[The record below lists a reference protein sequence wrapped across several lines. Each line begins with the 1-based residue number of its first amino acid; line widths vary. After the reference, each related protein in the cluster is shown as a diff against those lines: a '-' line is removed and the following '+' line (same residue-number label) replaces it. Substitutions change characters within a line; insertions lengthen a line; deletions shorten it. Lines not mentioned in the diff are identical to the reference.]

1 MFARAP
7 TVQHVKFGIAYANTG
22 EFGTGAGGVA
32 LARLAE
38 DLGFESLWTVE
49 HVVVPAGY
57 QSTYPYSPTGR
68 MPGGEDAPIPDPLT
82 WLAFVAGATTT
93 IRLATGILILPQR
106 NPLVLAKEVAT
117 LDAMSGGR
125 VELGVGVGWL
135 REEFDALGVPWEAR
149 GARTDEYVDVLRR
162 VWREEQTAY
171 DGRFTQFAAIHS
183 YPKPAQAGGP
193 KIHIGGHTEAAARR
207 AGRIGDG
214 FFPGA
219 DFRVLAPTMRAAAEE
234 AGRDP
239 DTIEITGS
247 GAPKLETVEHLTTA
261 GVARFV
267 IPPFGI
273 TMEQAK
279 PKLER
284 FANEVIAKS

>member
-1 MFARAP
+1 M
-7 TVQHVKFGIAYANTG
+7 KFGIAFANTG
-22 EFGTGAGGVA
+22 EFGTGAGAVA
-32 LARLAE
+32 LARFAE

-68 MPGGEDAPIPDPLT
+68 MPGGEDSPIPDPLT
-82 WLAFVAGATTT
+82 WLAFVAGATTR

-149 GARTDEYVDVLRR
+149 GARTEEYVDVLRR
-162 VWREEQTAY
+162 VWRDEQTAY
-171 DGRFTQFAAIHS
+171 DGRFTRFDAIHS
-183 YPKPAQAGGP
+183 YPKPVQPGGP
-193 KIHIGGHTEAAARR
+193 KIHIGGHTETAARR

-219 DFRVLAPTMRAAAEE
+219 DFRALAPAMRAAAEK

-239 DTIEITGS
+239 DAIEITGG
-247 GAPKLETVEHLTTA
+247 GAPKLETVEHLTAA

-273 TMEQAK
+273 TMEHAK
-279 PKLER
+279 PNLER